1 MRTDSIENADDTAA
15 AYDWRRDGWLAA
27 CALAAALLVISAA
40 TPPAAGYDKFLRVFV
55 FCVALIRA
63 FAAFRRGG
71 AWLPLSAA
79 VIAILF
85 NPAAPLSMSHA
96 AWVWCDLIAAAWFAI
111 AGAWQLLSAWQPQRG
126 WAAAAVSLAALAVPA
141 VAAMSMPNRD
151 ALGAASLDQN
161 LAGMNAAASAPPAPS
176 DMNAVAA
183 AAPTGA
189 SNAAADAASPTKSSD
204 AVPADETRA
213 SARPLADA
221 PAAEAANDATASRPR
236 PAPVKTVQAPP
247 FPGNDAASNDSG
259 PPQPEPVGNDSGGNE
274 EVEG

>member
-1 MRTDSIENADDTAA
+1 MRTDFIDNENEAAA

-40 TPPAAGYDKFLRVFV
+40 TPPAPGYDKFLRIFV

-141 VAAMSMPNRD
+141 VSAMSMPNRD
-151 ALGAASLDQN
+151 ALTAASLDQN
-161 LAGMNAAASAPPAPS
+161 LAEMNATAPPAPS
-176 DMNAVAA
+176 DMNAVVA
-183 AAPTGA
+183 AAPTGV
-189 SNAAADAASPTKSSD
+189 SNATADAASSTKSTD
-204 AVPADETRA
+204 AA
-213 SARPLADA
+213 SAGEKRPAGHPLADA
-221 PAAEAANDATASRPR
+221 PMAETANDATASRPT

-259 PPQPEPVGNDSGGNE
+259 PPQPEPVGNNPGGNE